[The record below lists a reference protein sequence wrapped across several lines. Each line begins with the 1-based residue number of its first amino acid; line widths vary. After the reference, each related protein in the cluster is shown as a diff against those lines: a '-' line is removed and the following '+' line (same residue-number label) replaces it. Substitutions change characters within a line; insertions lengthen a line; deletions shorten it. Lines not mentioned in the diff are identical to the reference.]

1 MKRIFLL
8 ITLLIAL
15 GMALN
20 AEQVTVGSMPN
31 QIRLTQ
37 STPDHMVMEL
47 TLGQFDAK
55 PVTINGATWHELS
68 LKKEGITLEAGFPT
82 LPVLARSVIIPN
94 TALMRLSLVDSEYV
108 ELQMPVAP
116 SKGNL
121 TRDIDLDSVPYTF
134 GDVYFGDQPW
144 PTENAYLTEPFIL
157 RDYRGIT
164 VRFQPFVYFPA
175 TQTLRVYTKLSV
187 AIDASGTDLTN
198 SLPVAKSSHANEFA
212 GIYRNMFLNFNEAKY
227 PDLAESGRILA
238 IKHSMFDTVM
248 QPWVDWKRQ
257 NGYRVDVVDV
267 TVAGPTANQIKT
279 YIQNQYDLN
288 DGLMFVQI
296 FGDAPQVPSL
306 SSGGGGSDPSY
317 ALLAGADN
325 YPDIYVGRFSA
336 QNEAEMQ
343 TQVQRTV
350 YYERDI
356 QAGSDW
362 IQRAMGIASNEGGGG
377 QGDMGES
384 DQQHME
390 NIRTDLLNYGY
401 VSVDQMYQTMG
412 ATATQVA
419 TNVNAGRGF
428 INYVG
433 HGSETTWVTTG
444 FSNNHVNALTNDN
457 MLPFIVSVA
466 CVNGNFV
473 SQTCFAEAWLR
484 SVNENTNAPAGA
496 IGMYASSVN
505 QSWAPPMRAQDEV
518 TDLLIAEAKETMG
531 GLFYNGSSKM
541 IEVYGTNG
549 FSEYK
554 CWHIFGDASLM
565 VRSKN
570 PETLTATYSPVLFL
584 GMSSFLVETIP
595 GARVTLSAAGTVY
608 ATGIADL
615 TGSLTLN
622 MANPPLQ
629 PMDLTLTITAFNK
642 VTHLGTVQVLPASG
656 PYLIVADMV
665 VSDDNNN
672 IPEYGETITVN
683 VTLDNVGTDT
693 ATGVNVAISTDDQY
707 LTVLSNSEAIADI
720 GPSSSGS
727 TVTGFSIQ
735 VAGNVPDQHVAQ
747 IHIVATAGTETY
759 EYNRS
764 FTLNAPAFTWG
775 GIVIEDFLGNNNG
788 MIDPGESVTL
798 KFPYTNTGHAQ
809 ANEITTAMVIDGAMN
824 VSEPMQTTCAALP
837 SGGESYIEYFVTFSS
852 QIPSGSTVNI
862 NTMLFSGEIVSTNAY
877 VVNAGI
883 VAENFETNFSAFDW
897 TFTGG
902 DWTIESGSYNGTNAA
917 RSATISHNQSTSM
930 SVTLNCPAVGTVSF
944 WKKVSSEQNYDFLKF
959 YINNQLKNQW
969 SGSNDIWSQVTYDVQ
984 PGMNIFTW
992 EYAKDGYSSAGSDCA
1007 WIDDIVFPSTGG
1019 VTGAPAISLDA
1030 TSVDFGNV
1038 TIGETASLPFTV
1050 HNNGDAVLI
1059 GSMELSAP
1067 FAVQQGNGAP
1077 GNFIYIVVPAQS
1089 FLTVNLS
1096 FTPLNETAQNVTLLI
1111 NTDDPANPT
1120 LSVEL
1125 LGVGQPLASS
1135 DQISPV
1141 VTELKG
1147 NYPNPFNP
1155 STTIAY
1161 SVKDATPVL
1170 IGIYNIKGQLVRTL
1184 VDAPKAAGNHL
1195 VVFDGLDNNR
1205 QPLSSGVYFYRM
1217 QAGDYSK
1224 SQKMIMMK

>member
-1 MKRIFLL
+1 
-8 ITLLIAL
+8 
-15 GMALN
+15 
-20 AEQVTVGSMPN
+20 
-31 QIRLTQ
+31 
-37 STPDHMVMEL
+37 
-47 TLGQFDAK
+47 
-55 PVTINGATWHELS
+55 
-68 LKKEGITLEAGFPT
+68 
-82 LPVLARSVIIPN
+82 
-94 TALMRLSLVDSEYV
+94 
-108 ELQMPVAP
+108 
-116 SKGNL
+116 
-121 TRDIDLDSVPYTF
+121 
-134 GDVYFGDQPW
+134 
-144 PTENAYLTEPFIL
+144 
-157 RDYRGIT
+157 
-164 VRFQPFVYFPA
+164 
-175 TQTLRVYTKLSV
+175 V

-969 SGSNDIWSQVTYDVQ
+969 SGARSPMTSN
-984 PGMNIFTW
+984 
-992 EYAKDGYSSAGSDCA
+992 
-1007 WIDDIVFPSTGG
+1007 
-1019 VTGAPAISLDA
+1019 PA
-1030 TSVDFGNV
+1030 
-1038 TIGETASLPFTV
+1038 
-1050 HNNGDAVLI
+1050 
-1059 GSMELSAP
+1059 
-1067 FAVQQGNGAP
+1067 
-1077 GNFIYIVVPAQS
+1077 
-1089 FLTVNLS
+1089 
-1096 FTPLNETAQNVTLLI
+1096 
-1111 NTDDPANPT
+1111 
-1120 LSVEL
+1120 
-1125 LGVGQPLASS
+1125 
-1135 DQISPV
+1135 
-1141 VTELKG
+1141 
-1147 NYPNPFNP
+1147 
-1155 STTIAY
+1155 
-1161 SVKDATPVL
+1161 
-1170 IGIYNIKGQLVRTL
+1170 
-1184 VDAPKAAGNHL
+1184 
-1195 VVFDGLDNNR
+1195 
-1205 QPLSSGVYFYRM
+1205 
-1217 QAGDYSK
+1217 
-1224 SQKMIMMK
+1224 